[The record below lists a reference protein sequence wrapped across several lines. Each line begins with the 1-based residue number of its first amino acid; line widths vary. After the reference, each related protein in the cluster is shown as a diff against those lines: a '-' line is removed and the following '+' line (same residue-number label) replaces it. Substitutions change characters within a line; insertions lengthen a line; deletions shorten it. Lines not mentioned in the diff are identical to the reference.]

1 LSTTFADLG
10 VPARLVAALEARG
23 IEQPFEVQS
32 LTIPDAIAGR
42 DVCGRAP
49 TGSGKTIAFGLPVL
63 ARVTRAEK
71 RRPTALVLAPTR
83 ELAAQIGRE
92 LEPLAHAAARRVG
105 VVYGGVG
112 YEPQRRGLNRGVDVL
127 VACPGRLADLVQQR
141 ALDLGAVE
149 IVVVDEA
156 DRMSD
161 MGFLPEVRRLLDLTP
176 PTRQTLL
183 FSATLDGAIGVLTRQ
198 YQTNPVRHE
207 VSVPEADDAARAHHV
222 FWRVEHANRTEVA
235 TNLLAVAGPSIVFC
249 RTRRGADRLTKQLQR
264 DGVRAE
270 AIHGGRSQNQRDRA
284 LAAFR
289 SGSVDSLIATDV
301 AARGIHVDGVACV
314 VHFDTPEDEKAYVH
328 RSGRTAR
335 AGARG
340 LVVSFVPK
348 SEQRAVTRMQH
359 ILDNDATATPPD
371 LERLAELSRENGPR
385 RPRKPAKP
393 AEPRAASTAHG
404 ASTAPKARAEAP
416 RRKQSGREATPA
428 HANGSSRPSAANSR
442 GPKRRSAQ
450 GTVKFFNVAKGYGFI
465 SRERGTDVFVHYS
478 NIATDGRPDGFQRL
492 GTGQRVEFELATG
505 TKGDEAQNVRAL

>member
-10 VPARLVAALEARG
+10 VPARLVAALEVRG

-49 TGSGKTIAFGLPVL
+49 TGSGKTIAFGVPVL
-63 ARVTRAEK
+63 ARVGRADK

-112 YEPQRRGLNRGVDVL
+112 YEPQRRRLNRGVDVL

-141 ALDLGAVE
+141 AVDLGAVE

-156 DRMSD
+156 DRLSD

-176 PTRQTLL
+176 DARQTLL
-183 FSATLDGAIGVLTRQ
+183 FSATLDGDVGVLTRQ
-198 YQTNPVRHE
+198 YQTDPVRHE
-207 VSVPEADDAARAHHV
+207 VSAPDTDEAARAHHV

-235 TNLLAVAGPSIVFC
+235 ANLLAAAGPSIVFC

-264 DGVRAE
+264 EGVRAE
-270 AIHGGRSQNQRDRA
+270 AIHGGRSQNQRDRV
-284 LAAFR
+284 LEAFR

-348 SEQRAVTRMQH
+348 SDQRAVTRMQR
-359 ILDNDATATPPD
+359 ILDNDPTSTPPD
-371 LERLAELSRENGPR
+371 LEQVVTLTNTVA
-385 RPRKPAKP
+385 
-393 AEPRAASTAHG
+393 PRALRKRAT
-404 ASTAPKARAEAP
+404 TAPPTRNAKP
-416 RRKQSGREATPA
+416 RRKTGRTRSGDS
-428 HANGSSRPSAANSR
+428 NVY
-442 GPKRRSAQ
+442 
-450 GTVKFFNVAKGYGFI
+450 GTVKFFNIAKGYGFI
-465 SRERGTDVFVHYS
+465 SHERGGDVFVHSS
-478 NIATDGRPDGFQRL
+478 NITMHGRTTLR
-492 GTGQRVEFELATG
+492 TGQRVAFELATG
-505 TKGDEAQNVRAL
+505 RKGDEAQNVRTI